1 MTRLL
6 ENSVKLR
13 DQISSAGQGDAQIS
27 TAFLGFAGRFAAD
40 RSAQPQLAQHATA
53 IAKMKNCTVS
63 MSGDFGVDF
72 SSLGECENYLDGLSQ
87 LLSGFAENIGEL
99 RDRTMLTQ
107 ARNTLVS
114 LGLDDI
120 DNAYE
125 NGDVD
130 EDTILPA
137 FECAFAQSMIVSVMN
152 DSPAL
157 ASFQGARFEETVRK
171 YAEADEKFKQLT
183 MNELVAKLSANIPD
197 ASNAAKG
204 TSELSMLLKA
214 IKSGG
219 RNMPIR
225 KLFDSIPTLL
235 RRICPCMLMS
245 PISVAQY
252 IDPKFPKF
260 DLVVFDEASQLP
272 TSEAVGAIARG
283 DSVVVVGDPKQ
294 LPPTSFF
301 DANQFDEDNEEME
314 DLESVLDDCLALSM
328 PSKHLLWHY
337 RSRHESLIAYS
348 NAKYYENKLLTF
360 PSPDDRVS
368 RVSWVQVEGYYDK
381 GSSKQNKAEAE
392 AIVAEIVRRLRD
404 EKLRCESIGVVTFSV
419 VQQMLIDDMLSD
431 KFLEDPTLEEIAN
444 NMYEPL
450 LIKNLENV
458 QGDERDVILFSIG
471 YGPDK
476 DGKVSM
482 NFGPVN
488 RDGGWRRLNVAISR
502 ARKEMIVYSVI
513 RPDQIDLSRTRAEGV
528 EGLKGFIEFAAKGQS
543 ALPVRLTDH
552 KQSDNGFVKI
562 VADEIEKLGYTVS
575 TGIGCSE
582 YKIDIGI
589 VCPDDPDEYL
599 MGISCMSDANLEKTT
614 ARDRNISQPSVLK
627 GLGWRMYNVNIL
639 DWYDNS
645 AKVIEKLK
653 AEIETALEEHRCP
666 PEDTPQEKPK
676 AQPVEFEKE
685 ESVSAEDRCE
695 AFEEITLEKDGKPS
709 EFTKPESE
717 EKIVS
722 QIRQVIDSMAPVS
735 KGQTMKTVLAAWGI
749 ANPKPEVEKQFFAV
763 ANKCGL
769 KVTSRKNDDGSFD
782 VYYWRDDQIPD
793 EYDKCRIAK
802 GAKGKRSFADVCPQ
816 ELTNAMLIILEQQ
829 VSMTFDDLV
838 HEVSRLFG
846 FTRTGEMMDV
856 QMKKALD
863 YAIEKGK
870 ARIENDRI
878 FAND

>member
-1 MTRLL
+1 
-6 ENSVKLR
+6 
-13 DQISSAGQGDAQIS
+13 
-27 TAFLGFAGRFAAD
+27 
-40 RSAQPQLAQHATA
+40 
-53 IAKMKNCTVS
+53 
-63 MSGDFGVDF
+63 
-72 SSLGECENYLDGLSQ
+72 
-87 LLSGFAENIGEL
+87 
-99 RDRTMLTQ
+99 
-107 ARNTLVS
+107 
-114 LGLDDI
+114 
-120 DNAYE
+120 
-125 NGDVD
+125 
-130 EDTILPA
+130 
-137 FECAFAQSMIVSVMN
+137 
-152 DSPAL
+152 
-157 ASFQGARFEETVRK
+157 
-171 YAEADEKFKQLT
+171 
-183 MNELVAKLSANIPD
+183 
-197 ASNAAKG
+197 
-204 TSELSMLLKA
+204 
-214 IKSGG
+214 
-219 RNMPIR
+219 
-225 KLFDSIPTLL
+225 
-235 RRICPCMLMS
+235 MLMS

-360 PSPDDRVS
+360 PSPDDQVS
-368 RVSWVQVEGYYDK
+368 RVSWVQVDGFYDK

-392 AIVAEIVRRLRD
+392 AIVAEIVRRLQD
-404 EKLRCESIGVVTFSV
+404 EKLRTESIGVVTFSV
-419 VQQMLIDDMLSD
+419 VQQVLIDDMLSD
-431 KFLEDPTLEEIAN
+431 KFLEDPSLEEIAN
-444 NMYEPL
+444 NMYEPI

-458 QGDERDVILFSIG
+458 QGDERDVILFSVG

-502 ARKEMIVYSVI
+502 ARREMIVYSVI

-543 ALPVRLTDH
+543 ALPVRLADH
-552 KQSDNGFVKI
+552 KASDNGFVNI
-562 VADEIEKLGYTVS
+562 VAEEIQNLGYTVK
-575 TGIGCSE
+575 TNIGCSE

-589 VCPDDPDEYL
+589 ICPDNPDEYL

-614 ARDRNISQPSVLK
+614 ARDRNISQPSVLR

-645 AKVIEKLK
+645 AKVIEKLG
-653 AEIETALEEHRCP
+653 AEIETALAEYRCP
-666 PEDTPQEKPK
+666 PEQSEQEKPK
-676 AQPVEFEKE
+676 AAPVEFEKE
-685 ESVSAEDRCE
+685 ESVTAADRCE
-695 AFEEITLEKDGKPS
+695 TFEEITLAKDGKPS
-709 EFTKPESE
+709 EFTKPGSE
-717 EKIVS
+717 EKIAS

-735 KGQTMKTVLAAWGI
+735 KGQTMKIVLAAWGI

-782 VYYWRDDQIPD
+782 VYYWRDDQSPD
-793 EYDKCRIAK
+793 DYDKCRIAK
-802 GAKGKRSFADVCPQ
+802 TAKGKRSFADVCPQ
-816 ELTNAMLIILEQQ
+816 ELTNAMRLILIDQ
-829 VSMTFDDLV
+829 VSMSFDDLV
-838 HEVSRLFG
+838 HEVSRLLG
-846 FTRTGEMMDV
+846 FTRTGEVMDV